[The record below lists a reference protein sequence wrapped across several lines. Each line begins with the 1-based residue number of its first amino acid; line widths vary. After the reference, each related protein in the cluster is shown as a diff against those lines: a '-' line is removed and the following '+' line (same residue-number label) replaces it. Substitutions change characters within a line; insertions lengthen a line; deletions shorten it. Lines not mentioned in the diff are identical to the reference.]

1 MAVKANNII
10 NQNIQTTYHI
20 DQQIE
25 KKEENERKETKEDEH
40 SNFCEDYSDYLDSI
54 YNDEKEIINDNDPI
68 LNNFDDKI
76 LNEMTLK
83 YKTYTRKIKIFGDKF
98 VNNNKNNCYILID
111 GQRKL
116 LCEYFEL
123 SLKKLQLNLPL
134 EFKLIENESIIYEL
148 YVI

>member
-1 MAVKANNII
+1 MAVKSNNII

-25 KKEENERKETKEDEH
+25 KKEESERKVAKND
-40 SNFCEDYSDYLDSI
+40 NNYSDNKLKGVDYI
-54 YNDEKEIINDNDPI
+54 YNDEKEIINDNDPL

-83 YKTYTRKIKIFGDKF
+83 YKLYRGSIKIFGDKF

-111 GQRKL
+111 GKRKL
-116 LCEYFEL
+116 LCEYFEV
-123 SLKKLQLNLPL
+123 SLKRFRLNLPL
-134 EFKLIENESIIYEL
+134 EIKLIENKSMIIYD
-148 YVI
+148 